1 MPQSANE
8 TLTARCLKLTGPR
21 PSAKDPQGSATDCK
35 VARDSPETRANLL
48 KSMLRAIFQDGKFS
62 FNFTRGSSR
71 EGPGTE

>member
-8 TLTARCLKLTGPR
+8 TLNGEMPEADRPPR

-62 FNFTRGSSR
+62 FTRGSSR